1 LGGGKQIRQKDRDE
15 AKVSLK
21 NRERVEVSLTVEA
34 RRQNLFNLNMAP
46 VTLFLNRHNLA
57 NFHYFEKIFSETYS
71 LKKKEYLCEKNK

>member
-34 RRQNLFNLNMAP
+34 RRQNLFNFNMA
-46 VTLFLNRHNLA
+46 LLLRL
-57 NFHYFEKIFSETYS
+57 KI
-71 LKKKEYLCEKNK
+71 LCFFNI